1 MTQNLLH
8 AIREASREKD
18 LEIDFI
24 VHALEEAIAT
34 AARKFYHLE
43 DRVVALHDADK
54 DEIRAYVEKRV
65 VQSVENPKE
74 EITVEEAQRDLPAIQ
89 LGEFWRRELDLAQ
102 LGRIAAQTA
111 KQVLYQKIR
120 EAERINV
127 YKEYIQKIGDLV
139 NGTIKRFEKGEVI
152 VDLGKAEARIP
163 REYQSRNEKWN
174 VGERIRAVIADV
186 QEKAPGPQIVLSR
199 RDPRLLIRL
208 LEMEVPEIYDG
219 TVIVKNAVR
228 DPGERAKVAVYSR
241 DRDVDAVGACV
252 GIKGGR
258 IQAITRE
265 LRGEKIDIIHWADDI
280 VQYAQ
285 NALAPAKINRV
296 LVKANLDGTKQMDV
310 VVDNDSLS
318 LAIGKKGQNVRL
330 AAELIGARIEI
341 KSEADVKREVQDALT
356 KMLLGGGGGEEEEAE
371 EAEEAPGLSDEDPVE
386 TIPGVGPKTAEKLKE
401 AGFAT
406 VADLRGSSAEALAR
420 IPGMGEKRAASLIA
434 LVSEGEAPDGEEA
447 EGEEE

>member
-1 MTQNLLH
+1 
-8 AIREASREKD
+8 
-18 LEIDFI
+18 
-24 VHALEEAIAT
+24 
-34 AARKFYHLE
+34 
-43 DRVVALHDADK
+43 
-54 DEIRAYVEKRV
+54 
-65 VQSVENPKE
+65 
-74 EITVEEAQRDLPAIQ
+74 
-89 LGEFWRRELDLAQ
+89 
-102 LGRIAAQTA
+102 
-111 KQVLYQKIR
+111 VLYQKIR
-120 EAERINV
+120 EAERMNI

-139 NGTIKRFEKGEVI
+139 NGTVKRFEKGEVI

-163 REYQSRNEKWN
+163 REFQSRNEKWN

-186 QEKAPGPQIVLSR
+186 LEKAPGPQIVLSR

-228 DPGERAKVAVYSR
+228 DPGERAKVAVFSR
-241 DRDVDAVGACV
+241 DKDVDAVGACV

-330 AAELIGARIEI
+330 AAELIAVRIEI
-341 KSEADVKREVQDALT
+341 KSEADVKKEVQEALT
-356 KMLLGGGGGEEEEAE
+356 KMLLGEGGGEEEAE
-371 EAEEAPGLSDEDPVE
+371 EEVGGAALDDASPVE
-386 TIPGVGPKTAEKLKE
+386 SIPGVGPKTAEKLRE
-401 AGFAT
+401 AGYLT
-406 VADLRGSSAEALAR
+406 VADLRSSSAEALAQV
-420 IPGMGEKRAASLIA
+420 PGLGEKKAGSLFA
-434 LVSEGEAPDGEEA
+434 LVAAEEASEAEDGEG
-447 EGEEE
+447 GEE